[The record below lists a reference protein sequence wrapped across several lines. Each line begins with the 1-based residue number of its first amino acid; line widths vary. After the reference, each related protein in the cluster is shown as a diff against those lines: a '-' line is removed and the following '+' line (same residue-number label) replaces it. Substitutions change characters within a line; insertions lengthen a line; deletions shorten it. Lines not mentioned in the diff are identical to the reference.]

1 MADISVKIVDNK
13 GVALDVPPPTVA
25 SFNVTVENPIAAK
38 VNLKARKTMD
48 GNILII
54 DHPEIDIVLSPA
66 KNKVVALSKS
76 QYGDH
81 VYATQSRL
89 FEHLTRAG
97 VVDASSVHGG
107 NVFGSLEGKLL
118 TPMEPKK
125 TDPIQ
130 MSLYTV
136 VGFLLEEKPHYLA
149 AQEYRIEFEKELLAP
164 SEKDSTE
171 LGEIP
176 QKDKK
181 GSLDSRV
188 RPYGYQYM
196 YSILRESEDK

>member
-13 GVALDVPPPTVA
+13 GGVLDVPPPTVA
-25 SFNVTVENPIAAK
+25 SFKVTVENPIAAK

-66 KNKVVALSKS
+66 KNKVVALSKN

-89 FEHLTRAG
+89 FEHLTRVG
-97 VVDASSVHGG
+97 VVDPATVHGG
-107 NVFGSLEGKLL
+107 NVFGSLEGQLFA
-118 TPMEPKK
+118 PMEPEKV
-125 TDPIQ
+125 DPIQ

-136 VGFLLEEKPHYLA
+136 VAFLLEEKPHYLA
-149 AQEYRIEFEKELLAP
+149 AQQYRVEFEEELLDP

-176 QKDKK
+176 HQKHQ
-181 GSLDSRV
+181 GTV
-188 RPYGYQYM
+188 NQYTGYPAQYGMFGRGGY
-196 YSILRESEDK
+196 